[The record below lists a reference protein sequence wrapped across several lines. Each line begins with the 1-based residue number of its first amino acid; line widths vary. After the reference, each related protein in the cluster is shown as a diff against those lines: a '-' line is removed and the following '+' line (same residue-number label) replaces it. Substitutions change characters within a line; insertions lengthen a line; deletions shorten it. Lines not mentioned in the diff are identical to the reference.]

1 MMKISRGGKLVQKTL
16 TVMMAFLLAAISGCN
31 VPAARTV
38 QTSANPNFGT
48 TAWLDAPL
56 DGDILP
62 LAPYKL
68 VWHASDD
75 IGISESELSINNVVV
90 QNFPSPEGAG
100 KLVTFVYDWN
110 PPQDGEYVLT
120 VRGKNTSGGWSAP
133 STAKV
138 FVGEFTPTPTL
149 TLTPTETATPTLTAT
164 STLTSTPT
172 QTETPTATSTMTKTS
187 TPSIPLIQFLN
198 PGSNVST
205 VYVYGS
211 GCGKKSVDV
220 RVTIPKS
227 SKAEQV
233 SVRFR
238 LSKSDGSQT
247 TTWITTLMYVETGD
261 TWLAS
266 MTPDASFLT
275 ADRNNV
281 NDFRQYLTGRVEYQ
295 FSAVNMAGTNK
306 VFSPVYSNVT
316 IQTCD
321 I

>member
-1 MMKISRGGKLVQKTL
+1 MKIIYWSNHIQKML
-16 TVMMAFLLAAISGCN
+16 AVLAAFLLTVLSGCN

-38 QTSANPNFGT
+38 QTSSNPAFGT

-56 DGDILP
+56 DGDVLP

-75 IGISESELSINNVVV
+75 AGISESELSINNSVV
-90 QNFPSPEGAG
+90 QIFPSPEGAG
-100 KLVTFVYDWN
+100 KLVTFEYDWS
-110 PPQDGEYVLT
+110 PSQPGEYVLT
-120 VRGKNTSGGWSAP
+120 VRGKNTSGGWSEP
-133 STAKV
+133 STAIV
-138 FVGEFTPTPTL
+138 FVGEFTFTPTITVTPSLTPTPTL
-149 TLTPTETATPTLTAT
+149 TETPTLTAT
-164 STLTSTPT
+164 PS
-172 QTETPTATSTMTKTS
+172 QTDTPTATMTLTRTPTS
-187 TPSIPLIQFLN
+187 SIPLIQFLN

-211 GCGKKSVDV
+211 GCGKKAVDV

-227 SKAEQV
+227 SKVEKV
-233 SVRFR
+233 SVKFR
-238 LSKSDGSQT
+238 LSKSDGSQST
-247 TTWITTLMYVETGD
+247 NWISTLMYIESGE

-266 MTPDASFLT
+266 MSPESSFMT

-281 NDFRQYLTGRVEYQ
+281 NDFRQYLNGRVEYQ
-295 FSAVNMAGTNK
+295 FSAVNMAGTNT
-306 VFSPVYSNVT
+306 VSSPIFSNVT